1 MKVLLLLMS
10 QGSELWFREFKQL
23 ADRVEGLQSKT
34 QDRVLTVHF
43 CLRHQCLPDSHL
55 AKGTSFS
62 TDVFLSK
69 HNWE

>member
-34 QDRVLTVHF
+34 QDQGLNCT
-43 CLRHQCLPDSHL
+43 
-55 AKGTSFS
+55 
-62 TDVFLSK
+62 FLSQTSVFT
-69 HNWE
+69 